1 MTRALH
7 DSCMAT
13 PGGQQGTSI
22 GRDTVMRAAAQHLPG
37 WGCLRSIASGSG
49 AGLLQSRAACLFEVA
64 AHSVSASVSL
74 HWAAMRHAGRGWRRP
89 LVHAHGVLRTLRS
102 TAALSKTHHRWL
114 AAAVAIPAGNRGCIC
129 AGR

>member
-1 MTRALH
+1 
-7 DSCMAT
+7 MAT

-37 WGCLRSIASGSG
+37 WGCLRAIASGSG
-49 AGLLQSRAACLFEVA
+49 AGLLQSHAACLLELAV
-64 AHSVSASVSL
+64 HSVSASVWL

-89 LVHAHGVLRTLRS
+89 LVQRTLRS

-114 AAAVAIPAGNRGCIC
+114 AAAVAMPAGNRGCIC